1 MLKYST
7 VRKSPGILFLNLK
20 STIDGGDDFLKFA
33 LKKYRHIAYKKKKK
47 THKKHYLMLI
57 YFDKD
62 LYSSMKPDGKDYI
75 F

>member
-33 LKKYRHIAYKKKKK
+33 LKKYRHIANPPKNK
-47 THKKHYLMLI
+47 TKHYLMLI

>member
-47 THKKHYLMLI
+47 HTQKTLLNVN
-57 YFDKD
+57 
-62 LYSSMKPDGKDYI
+62 LL
-75 F
+75 

>member
-33 LKKYRHIAYKKKKK
+33 LKKYRHIAYKKKKNTQK
-47 THKKHYLMLI
+47 TLLNVN
-57 YFDKD
+57 
-62 LYSSMKPDGKDYI
+62 LL
-75 F
+75 